1 LLKTY
6 CKVAV
11 KYPGPEGILTYQCPE
26 DFSIKRGDLVDVP
39 LGRRKAKGCVV
50 QSGLTEIDVKDDL
63 AKYTLKPV
71 VSKEDDLFCLTE
83 KELSLY
89 EWMSRYYHYNLGMT
103 ILECLPK
110 ILKRPRAV
118 DFIKGEGE
126 SIPHTLNPDQQY
138 TFDEISNKL
147 NAGFERFYIHGV
159 TGSGKTL
166 IYLNLMKKTL
176 SEGKSVLFL
185 LPEINL
191 TPQFTQTFSKFLE
204 CPVLPYHSGVS
215 NSEKNAIWKELKE
228 NSNPVVVMGVRSS
241 VFLPIDNLGLVIV
254 DEEHDQSFKQSDR
267 CPYNGRDTATKKAQL
282 SNCPIVLGSATPTVE
297 NFFTFREGN
306 KSSNYFTLEKRASGG
321 FPKIELIDCREGK
334 EKGPRKKF
342 EENDLWPIHPKALE
356 QIKEK
361 LSLGEQV
368 LVFVNRLGFANHIQ
382 CRGCGYKFEDPN
394 TNTALRYFKSR
405 NILSSAHSDYEIP
418 MPEICPDC
426 GNMSLL
432 QKGFGTEK
440 IQDVLQHHLPEYNIE
455 RFDRDEIKNVK
466 QLEDKLDRFHKKEID
481 LFVGTQMLSK
491 GHNFERVN
499 LVLVMG
505 VDSIMNFPDFRA
517 IEKAYQLIT
526 QINGRA
532 GRFSTDAKVLIQT
545 LAPGNKVF
553 EYIQN
558 HSFSEF
564 YEEELIIRDISRF
577 PPFGKMAAIYF
588 HSRFRERLMTNV
600 ISVGETLKSV
610 IQKNNLEVDILG
622 PSPAMIEK
630 RANQFTWYIALKSND
645 TNQLHKVLSF
655 FENSY
660 NRGQSITYKIDV
672 DPYQIY

>member
-1 LLKTY
+1 MKTY

-11 KYPGPEGILTYQCPE
+11 KYPGPEGILTYESPE
-26 DFSIKRGDLVDVP
+26 DFPIKRGDLVEVP
-39 LGRRKAKGCVV
+39 LGRRKAAGCVV
-50 QSGLTEIDVKDDL
+50 QSGLSAKDVQADL
-63 AKYTLKPV
+63 DKFKLKPV
-71 VSKEDDLFCLTE
+71 SSKEEELFCLTE

-110 ILKRPRAV
+110 ILKRPRKV

-126 SIPHTLNPDQQY
+126 SIPHTLNPDQEA
-138 TFDEISNKL
+138 TFVDISNKL
-147 NAGFERFYIHGV
+147 DYGFDRFYIHGV

-166 IYLNLMKKTL
+166 IYLNLMKEVLNK
-176 SEGKSVLFL
+176 GKSVLFL

-204 CPVLPYHSGVS
+204 SPVLPYHSGVN

-267 CPYNGRDTATKKAQL
+267 CPYNGRDVATKKAQL
-282 SNCPIVLGSATPTVE
+282 STCPIVLGSATPTVE
-297 NFFTFREGN
+297 NFFTFKEGSKN
-306 KSSNYFTLEKRASGG
+306 SNYFSLEKRASGS
-321 FPKIELIDCREGK
+321 FPKIELIDCREDK
-334 EKGPRKKF
+334 SSGPRKKF
-342 EENDLWPIHPKALE
+342 EEDDLWPVHPSALE

-368 LVFVNRLGFANHIQ
+368 LVFVNRLGFANYIQ
-382 CRGCGYKFEDPN
+382 CRGCGLKFEDPN
-394 TNTALRYFKSR
+394 TNTALRYFKNR

-440 IQDVLQHHLPEYNIE
+440 IQDVLQKHLPNYNIE
-455 RFDRDEIKNVK
+455 RFDRDEIKNVN
-466 QLEDKLDRFHKKEID
+466 QLEDKLNRFHNKEID

-532 GRFSTDAKVLIQT
+532 GRYSPDAKVLIQT

-588 HSRFRERLMTNV
+588 HSRFRDRLMNNV

-610 IQKNNLEVDILG
+610 IAKHDLSVDILG

-645 TNQLHKVLSF
+645 TNQLHKVLSY